1 MTQGLIGGARLVWR
15 SLRLLPHLLLGLAMA
30 ALVGVDFGNRLDRPR
45 LARWWHRHLL
55 RILGLRIEL
64 RGQPLQGAHISV
76 ANHVS
81 WLDIPLLGSLAP
93 TRFIGKA
100 EIRSWPV
107 AGWLATASGTYYLRR
122 GKGGARPL
130 LDRLVPA
137 LQNGGTVTL
146 FPEGTTTDGTQL
158 LPFHARLFGAAIEAR
173 CPVQPVA
180 LQYAPDRDGRLI
192 APFIGD
198 DDLLRHL
205 LRVLRAPGLR
215 VTVTYGDALSPAGD
229 RDALAIQA
237 QAAIAAQLAIE
248 PSPTPRQAR
257 PVRPALAA

>member
-1 MTQGLIGGARLVWR
+1 MSRVLSGTARLLWR
-15 SLRLLPHLLLGLAMA
+15 SLRLLPHLLLGLAMS

-55 RILGLRIEL
+55 RIIGLHIEV
-64 RGQPLQGAHISV
+64 RGQPLRGPHISV

-100 EIRSWPV
+100 DIRHWPV

-180 LQYAPDRDGRLI
+180 LHYAPDRDGQRV

-215 VTVTYGDALSPAGD
+215 VTVSYGEALAACGD
-229 RDALAIQA
+229 RDTLATQA
-237 QAAIAAQLAIE
+237 RSAIAAQLALA
-248 PSPTPRQAR
+248 PAPAVRQTR